1 MSGTNRRYGSQA
13 AKCAGIVAVLLAL
26 AGCEQTFRNM
36 YDQAKYKPLAPSAM
50 WADGRASRPA
60 VDGSVSHAAGTF
72 AGSSSGR
79 LALTTPAPVVP
90 PIASVR
96 DDLRPQGADVGTL
109 RMPPITLALLQRG
122 QERFDIYCAPCHGPL
137 GDGDG
142 YIVRRGFPAPPS
154 FHIERLRN
162 APDRHFVD
170 VLTYGYGLMYPY
182 ADRVSP
188 SDRWAIVTYIR
199 ALQLSQHAPANTL
212 ADADRAHL
220 AATPAGTAP

>member
-72 AGSSSGR
+72 AGSGSGR

-122 QERFDIYCAPCHGPL
+122 QERFDIYCAPCHSVA

-142 YIVRRGFPAPPS
+142 FIARRGFPHPPS
-154 FHIERLRN
+154 YHTDALR
-162 APDRHFVD
+162 AAGDAHFYAVITD
-170 VLTYGYGLMYPY
+170 GYGAMYSY
-182 ADRVSP
+182 ASRLTPEDRMAVV
-188 SDRWAIVTYIR
+188 AYIR
-199 ALQLSQHAPANTL
+199 ALQLSQHASLDDVPP
-212 ADADRAHL
+212 DQRAAL
-220 AATPAGTAP
+220 EARR

>member
-50 WADGRASRPA
+50 WADGRSSRPA

-122 QERFDIYCAPCHGPL
+122 QERFDIYCAPCHSVA

-142 YIVRRGFPAPPS
+142 FIARRGFPHPPS
-154 FHIERLRN
+154 YHTDALR
-162 APDRHFVD
+162 AAGDAHFYAVITD
-170 VLTYGYGLMYPY
+170 GYGAMYSY
-182 ADRVSP
+182 ASRLTPEDRMAVV
-188 SDRWAIVTYIR
+188 AYIR
-199 ALQLSQHAPANTL
+199 ALQLSQHASLDDVPP
-212 ADADRAHL
+212 DQRAAL
-220 AATPAGTAP
+220 EARR